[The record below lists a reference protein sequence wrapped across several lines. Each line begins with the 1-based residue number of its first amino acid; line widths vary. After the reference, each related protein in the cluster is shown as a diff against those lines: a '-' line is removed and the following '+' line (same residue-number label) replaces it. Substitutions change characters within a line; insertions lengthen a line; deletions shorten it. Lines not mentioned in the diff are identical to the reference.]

1 MKSHTNIM
9 NRAFVLSA
17 ALVVTLF
24 THQANAT
31 SITIDED
38 SAARFVF
45 SIDWAAVGNDALF
58 PVPNTVNVF
67 DFITDLAV
75 ETFNAFS
82 PDAFTVNLDPSRDF
96 AALLGFGGTS
106 FTVDGDGLGGQFVYG
121 AALPA
126 GVPDGGTTLGMLG
139 LAGAGLLGLRR
150 KLAN

>member
-1 MKSHTNIM
+1 MKVSS
-9 NRAFVLSA
+9 LSFA
-17 ALVVTLF
+17 LF
-24 THQANAT
+24 TFVALWSYPVNAA

-75 ETFNAFS
+75 ETQNAFS
-82 PDAFTVNLDPSRDF
+82 PDAFTVNLDPSRNF

-106 FTVDGDGLGGQFVYG
+106 SSIDGDGLGGQFVYG

-126 GVPDGGTTLGMLG
+126 SVPDGGTTLGMLA

-150 KLAN
+150 KIVG